1 MGLSFWH
8 LLLTRDLPA
17 SITIILHQH
26 TPLIIIGVADVAF
39 NSCLRLHM
47 PRYELRALDFVYM
60 HHIILLY
67 RTNPSSRTL
76 AYNLP
81 SAFSD
86 SFNSSTSHVIFPR
99 TIPKKHPFFLSLLS
113 GLALVYHTPLGLI
126 SVYNPARAT
135 MMQLSY
141 ELSAPANAGGPGS
154 EMPVN
159 RVW

>member
-26 TPLIIIGVADVAF
+26 TPLIIIGVADVAS

-81 SAFSD
+81 SAFFGLVQFIHLACHFPSH
-86 SFNSSTSHVIFPR
+86 NSKEASVFFFIPSRTCVSH
-99 TIPKKHPFFLSLLS
+99 
-113 GLALVYHTPLGLI
+113 
-126 SVYNPARAT
+126 NPW
-135 MMQLSY
+135 
-141 ELSAPANAGGPGS
+141 
-154 EMPVN
+154 V
-159 RVW
+159 